1 MPNTRYEDNF
11 FTEFTTYSKHV
22 EGSPS
27 NHTGS
32 IASEFGIRTSRK
44 TVLVAFVLFDLQS
57 YSHRLLE
64 RIITSGT
71 NVTHARSPY
80 WPHHYPEEYRNTPL
94 TQGKKGEGKYFPEG
108 VC

>member
-44 TVLVAFVLFDLQS
+44 TVQS
-57 YSHRLLE
+57 WW
-64 RIITSGT
+64 
-71 NVTHARSPY
+71 RSFCLICNLILIDY
-80 WPHHYPEEYRNTPL
+80 WNE
-94 TQGKKGEGKYFPEG
+94 
-108 VC
+108 